1 MSLDVACPEAARLI
15 LLNEE
20 GIRFVSK
27 EEKLGKYIISAQVDT
42 TLKEVKNT
50 PLKYFKEVRDFCIE
64 IIQNRQFK
72 LSERLYVLGDFINK
86 LDDGF
91 ENNSNEIVK
100 FINEYDVKTTLKEYK
115 DEDINSLL
123 GNSNM
128 NYIIQINFFMKMLK
142 ILKVDKEIE
151 SVSFKNYT
159 ETMLNGY
166 NIQDDESISKNSH
179 LYIKAFKEYEY
190 ILENKYDYIFENYL
204 VNYIYNNMFP
214 FNEVISLFDTY
225 IMLLMRVSF
234 IKFYLVGLYLNGED
248 NDNKKIA
255 EFIQVF
261 SKTIEHHKSF
271 LMDSLAYIKRNELNN
286 IEFAKML

>member
-1 MSLDVACPEAARLI
+1 M
-15 LLNEE
+15 
-20 GIRFVSK
+20 GI
-27 EEKLGKYIISAQVDT
+27 
-42 TLKEVKNT
+42 
-50 PLKYFKEVRDFCIE
+50 
-64 IIQNRQFK
+64 
-72 LSERLYVLGDFINK
+72 
-86 LDDGF
+86 
-91 ENNSNEIVK
+91 
-100 FINEYDVKTTLKEYK
+100 
-115 DEDINSLL
+115 
-123 GNSNM
+123 
-128 NYIIQINFFMKMLK
+128 
-142 ILKVDKEIE
+142 
-151 SVSFKNYT
+151 
-159 ETMLNGY
+159 
-166 NIQDDESISKNSH
+166 
-179 LYIKAFKEYEY
+179 
-190 ILENKYDYIFENYL
+190 IFENYL